1 MGEVIRV
8 GTSSDVRAL
17 IRMHADCSTTTIE
30 RRYLSALPVLSAR
43 FAARLLCPVGG
54 FSLVTE
60 RDHRL
65 VAIATVAPDVH
76 DGDQGIAEVGQ
87 LVADRYQRQGIGT
100 AMLAAASREASRR
113 GFAALVLAVHPD
125 NRAVLPMVNAAGL
138 RARIST
144 RDGLTRVLI
153 PLVPACREEGLH
165 SV

>member
-60 RDHRL
+60 RGL

-76 DGDQGIAEVGQ
+76 DGNQGIAEVGQ